1 MIEIKGLKKSYGK
14 KEVLHGIDLEL
25 GQGVYGLLGPNGAGK
40 TTLMNIVVGLIRP
53 SSGNVLIDGVS
64 TQHAGSEHLK
74 KLGFLPQSPEY
85 YKNFTAREFMRY
97 MSALKGIKG
106 KNEEQISELLA
117 FVNLSEDADR
127 RLGTFSGGMLRRTGL
142 AQALLG
148 DPSVV
153 ILDEPTAGLDP
164 IERIRFRNLIS
175 EISRGRTL
183 IVATHIVPD
192 IEYIANSVI
201 LLFNGSIRRQGSPK
215 DLCESVNGRVWQV
228 KTELEKAEELVKR
241 FPVSNVYSEENFCTL
256 RIAADSRPCN
266 GAEQVY
272 PGLEDVFLCE
282 ARR

>member
-53 SSGNVLIDGVS
+53 SSGNVLIDGIS
-64 TQHAGSEHLK
+64 TQRAGSEHLK

-85 YKNFTAREFMRY
+85 YKNFTAREFMCY

-106 KNEEQISELLA
+106 QNDEQIRDLLA

-127 RLGTFSGGMLRRTGL
+127 RLGAFSGGMLRRVGL